1 MKHGLLI
8 RWFLIYTGVVLYREI
23 VQKMK
28 LLNEVKSNL
37 KYGQNLTVNLTEN
50 RNRVKIKLTKF
61 RNIRKYSEFRV
72 KI

>member
-37 KYGQNLTVNLTEN
+37 KYGQNLTVYLTEIETGLKFE
-50 RNRVKIKLTKF
+50 VKYLT
-61 RNIRKYSEFRV
+61 EV
-72 KI
+72 